1 MSHHRSIP
9 FLWRLHE
16 KRIFA
21 KAIPELSQI
30 MLRRVKG
37 MNTYLERLERLEQN
51 EQTFKCD
58 SHLDSCVCS
67 IIIDNGTI

>member
-1 MSHHRSIP
+1 MSHHRNIP

-30 MLRRVKG
+30 MFRRVRG
-37 MNTYLERLERLEQN
+37 MNTYLERLERLEQTN
-51 EQTFKCD
+51 RRSSEQ
-58 SHLDSCVCS
+58 SLPDSCVCS
-67 IIIDNGTI
+67 IVIDNGTI